1 MIHDCSRSEE
11 NYLKAIYS
19 LSLKKEKVITN
30 DISEKLS
37 TKPASVS
44 NMLKKLA
51 EKKFISYEKYHG
63 VYLTETGKEIA
74 ILVLRKHRLWE
85 TFLMEKL
92 GFAWDRVHLIA
103 KQLEHIKSE
112 ELVERLDDFLGNPK
126 SDPHGAPIPDKFGNF
141 ATVSYKPLAE
151 VEEGNWATIK
161 RVKDGEPAFLKYL
174 DRTGIQLET
183 KVFVEERFEF
193 DQSVFLKFENG
204 NQSIQVSEQVAKN
217 LMVEMVGKDKKSRL
231 A

>member
-1 MIHDCSRSEE
+1 MIPDCSRSEE

-19 LSLKKEKVITN
+19 LSIRKEKVITN

-51 EKKFISYEKYHG
+51 EKEFISYEKYHG
-63 VYLTETGKEIA
+63 VYLTEMGKKIA
-74 ILVLRKHRLWE
+74 IIVMRKHRLWE

-92 GFAWDRVHLIA
+92 GFAWDKVHLIA
-103 KQLEHIKSE
+103 EQLEHIKSE
-112 ELVERLDDFLGNPK
+112 ELVERLDDFLENPK
-126 SDPHGAPIPDKFGNF
+126 FDPHGAPIPDKFGNI
-141 ATVSYKPLAE
+141 AIASYKALAE
-151 VEEGNWATIK
+151 VEHGSWVTIK
-161 RVKDGEPAFLKYL
+161 RVKGGEPSFLKYL

-193 DQSVFLKFENG
+193 DQSIMLKFESG
-204 NQSIQVSEQVAKN
+204 TTLQVSEQVAKN
-217 LMVEMVGKDKKSRL
+217 LMVEIGNGNK
-231 A
+231 